1 MSNLEGHE
9 NEVKCVSWSN
19 DDKKIASCSR
29 DKNIWVWEFDKISYD
44 YTCDSVLE
52 GHTQDVKFVDWFPNQ
67 ANKLVSASYDNSIR
81 IW

>member
-1 MSNLEGHE
+1 M
-9 NEVKCVSWSN
+9 KCVSWSN

-52 GHTQDVKFVDWFPNQ
+52 GHTQDVKFVDWFPN
-67 ANKLVSASYDNSIR
+67 
-81 IW
+81 